1 MSTWVENM
9 EVLLCLEISSRFRKI
24 KSWVQQLR
32 VAAYCRVSTSHK
44 EQHDSL
50 KNSRMVYVGRGVLP
64 SQTRMIIGIFELF
77 HIKYHRKIW
86 RHGARMV
93 PTFRVDIITNT
104 QTPSNGTV
112 IKNEYGMIVLA
123 NEASNN
129 ITFISSCS
137 IDRFYF
143 LVW

>member
-1 MSTWVENM
+1 M

-32 VAAYCRVSTSHK
+32 VAAYCRVSTSLK

-77 HIKYHRKIW
+77 HIKYHWKI
-86 RHGARMV
+86 
-93 PTFRVDIITNT
+93 
-104 QTPSNGTV
+104 
-112 IKNEYGMIVLA
+112 
-123 NEASNN
+123 
-129 ITFISSCS
+129 
-137 IDRFYF
+137 
-143 LVW
+143 